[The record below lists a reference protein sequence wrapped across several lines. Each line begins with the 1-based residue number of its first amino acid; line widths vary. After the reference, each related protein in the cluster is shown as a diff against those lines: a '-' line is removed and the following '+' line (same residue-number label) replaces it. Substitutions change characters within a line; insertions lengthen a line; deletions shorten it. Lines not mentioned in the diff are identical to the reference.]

1 MKKLTAGIFAT
12 LLAVVSAGDAN
23 AKIASQAYVDQEVG
37 AVEATVT
44 EVQQNV
50 TNVTEQ
56 VTQVTEQVTEIT
68 NPDTGL
74 AAVVGD
80 AEGGLVKD
88 VADLGTEVDG
98 LGTDIGNTES
108 LATTSKEVVGAI
120 NEVEGRVD
128 TAEGEIDNLQTT
140 VAGKADQSALTS
152 GLALKED
159 TAHKSTSAQY
169 ATDID
174 SDVKF
179 PTVKAVATAI
189 EEATSDI
196 ATNTDYQALKTTVEG
211 KQDKLS
217 GAQLNAVNSG
227 ITADKVSTYDGYAA
241 TIAAKANT
249 ADLGA
254 LATKDTVGTADI
266 DAKAVTTEKL
276 ADGIV
281 ASLGKADTALQ
292 KASLSDYQTKEQ
304 ADAAYAVKTL
314 EGQVGV
320 VSAENMHTTASTVV
334 TAIAEVADEAGAAQR
349 AATTAQGEVDAL
361 EAVVNNETT
370 GLAAAH
376 TAIDAVEGRVS
387 TAESAID
394 AVESSVDTIQSDLAQ
409 MPTNTTIGTLTDL
422 QTDAKT
428 NLVGAINEVN
438 TNADNAASAAAAADS
453 KAAAAQSAADAA
465 QETADAAIPKP
476 AGSCAESG
484 ATCVLVYNGTSYSWE
499 DIARATGE

>member
-50 TNVTEQ
+50 TNVKQQ
-56 VTQVTEQVTEIT
+56 VTQVTEQVAEIT

-74 AAVVGD
+74 AAVVGN
-80 AEGGLVKD
+80 AESGLVKD

-108 LATTSKEVVGAI
+108 LKTTSKEVVGAI

-128 TAEGEIDNLQTT
+128 TAEGEIDALQTT
-140 VAGKADQSALTS
+140 VAGKADQTALTS
-152 GLALKED
+152 GLALKEN
-159 TAHKSTSAQY
+159 TANKSTSAQY

-196 ATNTDYQALKTTVEG
+196 ATNTEYEQLKTTVAG

-217 GAQLNAVNSG
+217 GVQLNAVNSG
-227 ITADKVSTYDGYAA
+227 ITADKVGTYDGYAA

-254 LATKDTVGTADI
+254 LAKKNTVGTTDI

-292 KASLSDYQTKEQ
+292 QASLSDYQTKTQ

-314 EGQVGV
+314 ENQVGV
-320 VSAENMHTTASTVV
+320 VSAENMHTEASTVV
-334 TAIAEVADEAGAAQR
+334 TAIAEVADEAGDAQQ

-394 AVESSVDTIQSDLAQ
+394 TVKSSVGEIQSDLAQ
-409 MPTNTTIGTLTDL
+409 MPTNTTIGTLGNL
-422 QTDAKT
+422 QTDVKT

-438 TNADNAASAAAAADS
+438 TNADSAATT
-453 KAAAAQSAADAA
+453 AAAAQSAADAA
-465 QETADAAIPKP
+465 QETANAAIPKP
-476 AGSCAESG
+476 AGSCEEPG

-499 DIARATGE
+499 DIARATEE

>member
-56 VTQVTEQVTEIT
+56 VTQVKEQVTEIT
-68 NPDTGL
+68 TPGTGL
-74 AAVVGD
+74 VDVVGD

-128 TAEGEIDNLQTT
+128 TAEGEIDALQTS
-140 VAGKADQSALTS
+140 VASKADQSALTS
-152 GLALKED
+152 GLASKEN
-159 TAHKSTSAQY
+159 TANKSTSAQY
-169 ATDID
+169 ATDIE

-189 EEATSDI
+189 KEATSDI
-196 ATNTDYQALKTTVEG
+196 ATNTEYEALKTTVEG
-211 KQDKLS
+211 KQDKLA

-241 TIAAKANT
+241 TIATKANT

-254 LATKDTVGTADI
+254 LATKDTVATADI

-281 ASLGKADTALQ
+281 TSLGKADSALQ
-292 KASLSDYQTKEQ
+292 QADLSDYQTKTQ
-304 ADAAYAVKTL
+304 ADAAYAVKAL
-314 EGQVGV
+314 EGQVGN

-334 TAIAEVADEAGAAQR
+334 TAIAEVSDEAGAAQR

-376 TAIDAVEGRVS
+376 TAIDAVE
-387 TAESAID
+387 
-394 AVESSVDTIQSDLAQ
+394 SSVSGIQSDLAQ
-409 MPTNTTIGTLTDL
+409 MPTNTTIGTLGNL
-422 QTDAKT
+422 QTEEKT

-438 TNADNAASAAAAADS
+438 TNADNAATA
-453 KAAAAQSAADAA
+453 AAAAQSAADAA
-465 QETADAAIPKP
+465 KATADAAIPKP
-476 AGSCAESG
+476 AGSCAEPG

-499 DIARATGE
+499 DIARATEE

>member
-37 AVEATVT
+37 AVKATVT
-44 EVQQNV
+44 EVQENV

-74 AAVVGD
+74 AAVVGN

-88 VADLGTEVDG
+88 VADLGTEVEG

-128 TAEGEIDNLQTT
+128 TAEGEIDALQTT
-140 VAGKADQSALTS
+140 VAGKADQTALTS
-152 GLALKED
+152 GLALKEN
-159 TAHKSTSAQY
+159 TANKSTSAQY
-169 ATDID
+169 EADIN
-174 SDVKF
+174 SDIKF

-217 GAQLNAVNSG
+217 GAQMNAVNSG

-241 TIAAKANT
+241 TIATKANT

-281 ASLGKADTALQ
+281 TSLGKADTALQ
-292 KASLSDYQTKEQ
+292 PGALSDYQTKTQ

-314 EGQVGV
+314 ENQVGV

-334 TAIAEVADEAGAAQR
+334 TAIAEVSDEVGDAQQ

-376 TAIDAVEGRVS
+376 TAIDTVK
-387 TAESAID
+387 
-394 AVESSVDTIQSDLAQ
+394 SSVGEIQSDLAQ
-409 MPTNTTIGTLTDL
+409 MPTNTTIGTLTEL
-422 QTDAKT
+422 KTDVKT

-438 TNADNAASAAAAADS
+438 TNADSAASAAAAADD
-453 KAAAAQSAADAA
+453 KADAAQSAADAA
-465 QETADAAIPKP
+465 QKTADAAIPKP
-476 AGSCAESG
+476 AGSCKEPG

-499 DIARATGE
+499 DIARATEE

>member
-44 EVQQNV
+44 QVQQNV
-50 TNVTEQ
+50 AN
-56 VTQVTEQVTEIT
+56 VTEQVTEIT
-68 NPDTGL
+68 TPGTGL
-74 AAVVGD
+74 VDVVGD
-80 AEGGLVKD
+80 AVGGLVKD
-88 VADLGTEVDG
+88 VADLGTEVEG

-128 TAEGEIDNLQTT
+128 TAEGEIDALQTS
-140 VAGKADQSALTS
+140 VASKADQSALTS
-152 GLALKED
+152 GLALKEN
-159 TAHKSTSAQY
+159 TANKSTSAQY
-169 ATDID
+169 ATDIN

-189 EEATSDI
+189 EKATSDI
-196 ATNTDYQALKTTVEG
+196 ATNTDYEQLKTTVES

-241 TIAAKANT
+241 TIANKANT

-254 LATKDTVGTADI
+254 LATKDTVGTTDI

-281 ASLGKADTALQ
+281 TSLGKADSALQ
-292 KASLSDYQTKEQ
+292 QADLSDYQTKTQ
-304 ADAAYAVKTL
+304 ADAAYAVKAL
-314 EGQVGV
+314 EGQVGN

-349 AATTAQGEVDAL
+349 AA
-361 EAVVNNETT
+361 
-370 GLAAAH
+370 
-376 TAIDAVEGRVS
+376 
-387 TAESAID
+387 
-394 AVESSVDTIQSDLAQ
+394 
-409 MPTNTTIGTLTDL
+409 
-422 QTDAKT
+422 
-428 NLVGAINEVN
+428 
-438 TNADNAASAAAAADS
+438 
-453 KAAAAQSAADAA
+453 DAA

-476 AGSCAESG
+476 AGSCAEPG

-499 DIARATGE
+499 DIARATEE

>member
-44 EVQQNV
+44 QVQKNV

-56 VTQVTEQVTEIT
+56 VTQVKEQVTEIT
-68 NPDTGL
+68 TPGTGL
-74 AAVVGD
+74 VDVVGD

-88 VADLGTEVDG
+88 VAD

-128 TAEGEIDNLQTT
+128 TAESEIGTLKTT
-140 VAGKADQSALTS
+140 VAGKADQSALTD
-152 GLALKED
+152 GLALKEN
-159 TAHKSTSAQY
+159 TANKSTSAQY
-169 ATDID
+169 ATDIN

-189 EEATSDI
+189 KEATSDI
-196 ATNTDYQALKTTVEG
+196 ATNTDYEELKTTVEG

-217 GAQLNAVNSG
+217 EAQLNAVNSG

-241 TIAAKANT
+241 TIATKANT

-254 LATKDTVGTADI
+254 LAKKNTVGTADI

-281 ASLGKADTALQ
+281 TSLGKADTALQ
-292 KASLSDYQTKEQ
+292 QGALSDYQTKTQ

-314 EGQVGV
+314 EGQVGN

-334 TAIAEVADEAGAAQR
+334 TAIAEVSDEAGDAQR

-361 EAVVNNETT
+361 EAVVNDEAT

-387 TAESAID
+387 TAESEID
-394 AVESSVDTIQSDLAQ
+394 AVESSVGEIQSDLAQ
-409 MPTNTTIGTLTDL
+409 MPTNTTIGTLGNL
-422 QTDAKT
+422 QTDVKT

-438 TNADNAASAAAAADS
+438 TNADSAATAAAAAGG

-465 QETADAAIPKP
+465 QKTADAAIPKP
-476 AGSCAESG
+476 AGSCAEPG

-499 DIARATGE
+499 DIARATEE

>member
-128 TAEGEIDNLQTT
+128 TA
-140 VAGKADQSALTS
+140 ADQSALTS

-159 TAHKSTSAQY
+159 TANKSTSAEY

-196 ATNTDYQALKTTVEG
+196 ATNTDYEQLKTTVEG

-292 KASLSDYQTKEQ
+292 QASLSDYQTKTQ

-314 EGQVGV
+314 ENQVGV
-320 VSAENMHTTASTVV
+320 VSADNMHTTASTVV

-349 AATTAQGEVDAL
+349 AVTTAQGEVDAL
-361 EAVVNNETT
+361 EAVVNNEST

-387 TAESAID
+387 TAETAID
-394 AVESSVDTIQSDLAQ
+394 AVESSVGEIQSDLAQ
-409 MPTNTTIGTLTDL
+409 MPTNTTIGTLGNL
-422 QTDAKT
+422 QTEVKT

-438 TNADNAASAAAAADS
+438 TNADSAASAAAAADS
-453 KAAAAQSAADAA
+453 KADAAQSAAEAA
-465 QETADAAIPKP
+465 QETANAAIPKP
-476 AGSCAESG
+476 AGSCAEPG

-499 DIARATGE
+499 DIARATEE

>member
-44 EVQQNV
+44 EVQENV
-50 TNVTEQ
+50 TNVTKQ

-80 AEGGLVKD
+80 AESGLVKD

-128 TAEGEIDNLQTT
+128 TAEGEIDALQST
-140 VAGKADQSALTS
+140 VAS
-152 GLALKED
+152 
-159 TAHKSTSAQY
+159 
-169 ATDID
+169 
-174 SDVKF
+174 
-179 PTVKAVATAI
+179 
-189 EEATSDI
+189 
-196 ATNTDYQALKTTVEG
+196 
-211 KQDKLS
+211 
-217 GAQLNAVNSG
+217 
-227 ITADKVSTYDGYAA
+227 
-241 TIAAKANT
+241 KANT
-249 ADLGA
+249 SDLGA
-254 LATKDTVGTADI
+254 LAKKNTVGTADI

-281 ASLGKADTALQ
+281 TSLGKADTALQ
-292 KASLSDYQTKEQ
+292 QGALSDYQTKTQ

-334 TAIAEVADEAGAAQR
+334 TAIAEVADEVDDAQQ

-387 TAESAID
+387 TAEGAID
-394 AVESSVDTIQSDLAQ
+394 AVKSSVGEIQSDLAQ
-409 MPTNTTIGTLTDL
+409 MPTNTTIGTLGNL
-422 QTDAKT
+422 QTDVKT

-438 TNADNAASAAAAADS
+438 TNADNAASAAATSDGKAD
-453 KAAAAQSAADAA
+453 AAQSAADAA

-476 AGSCAESG
+476 AGSCAEPG

-499 DIARATGE
+499 DIARATEE

>member
-44 EVQQNV
+44 QVQKNV

-56 VTQVTEQVTEIT
+56 VTQVKEQVTEIT
-68 NPDTGL
+68 TPGTGL
-74 AAVVGD
+74 VDVVGD

-88 VADLGTEVDG
+88 VAD

-128 TAEGEIDNLQTT
+128 TAESEIGTLKTT
-140 VAGKADQSALTS
+140 VAGKADQSALTD
-152 GLALKED
+152 GLALKEN
-159 TAHKSTSAQY
+159 TANKSTSAQY
-169 ATDID
+169 ATDIN

-189 EEATSDI
+189 KEATSDI
-196 ATNTDYQALKTTVEG
+196 ATNTDYEELKTTVEG

-217 GAQLNAVNSG
+217 EAQLNAVNSG

-241 TIAAKANT
+241 TIATKANT

-254 LATKDTVGTADI
+254 LAKKNTVGTADI

-281 ASLGKADTALQ
+281 TSLGKADTALQ
-292 KASLSDYQTKEQ
+292 QGALSDYQTKTQ

-314 EGQVGV
+314 EGQVGN

-334 TAIAEVADEAGAAQR
+334 TAIAEVSDEAGDAQR

-361 EAVVNNETT
+361 EAVVNDEAT

-387 TAESAID
+387 TAESEID
-394 AVESSVDTIQSDLAQ
+394 AVESSVGEIQSDLAQ
-409 MPTNTTIGTLTDL
+409 MPTNTTIGTLGNL
-422 QTDAKT
+422 QTDVKT

-438 TNADNAASAAAAADS
+438 TNADSAATAAAAAGG

-465 QETADAAIPKP
+465 QKTANAAIPKP
-476 AGSCAESG
+476 AGSCAEPG

-499 DIARATGE
+499 DIARATEE

>member
-50 TNVTEQ
+50 AN
-56 VTQVTEQVTEIT
+56 VTEQVTEIT
-68 NPDTGL
+68 TPGTGL
-74 AAVVGD
+74 VDVVGD

-128 TAEGEIDNLQTT
+128 TAEGEIDALQTS
-140 VAGKADQSALTS
+140 VASKADQSALTS
-152 GLALKED
+152 GLALKEN
-159 TAHKSTSAQY
+159 TANKSTSAQY

-196 ATNTDYQALKTTVEG
+196 ATNTDYEELKTTVEG

-241 TIAAKANT
+241 TIATKANT

-254 LATKDTVGTADI
+254 LAKKNTVGTADI

-281 ASLGKADTALQ
+281 TSLGKADTALQ
-292 KASLSDYQTKEQ
+292 QASLSAYQTKTQ

-314 EGQVGV
+314 ENQVGV

-334 TAIAEVADEAGAAQR
+334 TAIAEVADEAGAAQ
-349 AATTAQGEVDAL
+349 
-361 EAVVNNETT
+361 
-370 GLAAAH
+370 
-376 TAIDAVEGRVS
+376 
-387 TAESAID
+387 
-394 AVESSVDTIQSDLAQ
+394 
-409 MPTNTTIGTLTDL
+409 
-422 QTDAKT
+422 
-428 NLVGAINEVN
+428 
-438 TNADNAASAAAAADS
+438 
-453 KAAAAQSAADAA
+453 SAADAA

-476 AGSCAESG
+476 AGSCAEPG

-499 DIARATGE
+499 DIARATEE

>member
-44 EVQQNV
+44 EVQENV

-80 AEGGLVKD
+80 AESGLVKD

-128 TAEGEIDNLQTT
+128 TAEGEIDALQSS
-140 VAGKADQSALTS
+140 VAS
-152 GLALKED
+152 
-159 TAHKSTSAQY
+159 
-169 ATDID
+169 
-174 SDVKF
+174 
-179 PTVKAVATAI
+179 
-189 EEATSDI
+189 
-196 ATNTDYQALKTTVEG
+196 
-211 KQDKLS
+211 
-217 GAQLNAVNSG
+217 
-227 ITADKVSTYDGYAA
+227 
-241 TIAAKANT
+241 KANT

-254 LATKDTVGTADI
+254 LATKNTVGTADI

-292 KASLSDYQTKEQ
+292 QGALSDYQTKTQ

-314 EGQVGV
+314 ENQVGV
-320 VSAENMHTTASTVV
+320 VSAENMHTEASTVV
-334 TAIAEVADEAGAAQR
+334 TAIAEVSDEAGAAQQ

-361 EAVVNNETT
+361 EAVVNNEST

-387 TAESAID
+387 TAENAID
-394 AVESSVDTIQSDLAQ
+394 AVESSVGEIQSDLAQ
-409 MPTNTTIGTLTDL
+409 MPTNTTIGTITDL
-422 QTDAKT
+422 KTDVKT

-438 TNADNAASAAAAADS
+438 TNADSAATAAAAADD
-453 KAAAAQSAADAA
+453 KADAAQSAADAA
-465 QETADAAIPKP
+465 QETANAAIPKP
-476 AGSCAESG
+476 AGSCAEAG

-499 DIARATGE
+499 DIARATTEE